1 MIHSSCDVFPRGIHD
16 DYRFLLI
23 KRPGSLV
30 LSETKFPCAS
40 RVVSNLSLV
49 RPANWFWSSRITA
62 DSSLKPL
69 VTDPI
74 TRFFPSRTYSFFSIA
89 PSCPHSQYTKQNA
102 ETTTCRS

>member
-62 DSSLKPL
+62 DSSLKPV
-69 VTDPI
+69 VTEPMI
-74 TRFFPSRTYSFFSIA
+74 RRLPSRMYFFSSDTV
-89 PSCPHSQYTKQNA
+89 PSLSSLAIYKADGGNDYL
-102 ETTTCRS
+102 

>member
-1 MIHSSCDVFPRGIHD
+1 MIHSSWDVFPRGIHD
-16 DYRFLLI
+16 DYFFLLI
-23 KRPGSLV
+23 NRPGSLV
-30 LSETKFPCAS
+30 SMETKLPCAS

-49 RPANWFWSSRITA
+49 RPNMWPSSSRTTE

-89 PSCPHSQYTKQNA
+89 PSLSSLAIYKADGGNDYL
-102 ETTTCRS
+102 